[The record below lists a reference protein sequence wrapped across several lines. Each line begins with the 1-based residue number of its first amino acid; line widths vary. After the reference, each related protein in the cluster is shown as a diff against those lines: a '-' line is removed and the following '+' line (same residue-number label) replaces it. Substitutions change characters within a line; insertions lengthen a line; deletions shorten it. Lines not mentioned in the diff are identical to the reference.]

1 MEHGLHIVKNRC
13 NPCSIIYA
21 LLHMKLFGKIMSN
34 QAIFTTMA
42 TIVSVC
48 ALGVSLMQTYYQH
61 KYLHAAAWPHLQAT
75 ANRYED
81 KDSTKFSTRIRL
93 MNKGVG
99 PAIIESV
106 TYEYKGKKINGMEA
120 LLHLIVGENFSGSYK
135 PIDPG
140 EVIAQ
145 NEEFDLVSVLGG
157 KAKLFTEKLI
167 YVKMRIVYS
176 SVHDQK
182 WEYIYDSELPYGS
195 VTNKLN

>member
-1 MEHGLHIVKNRC
+1 
-13 NPCSIIYA
+13 
-21 LLHMKLFGKIMSN
+21 MKLFGKHISN

-61 KYLHAAAWPHLQAT
+61 KYLHAAAWPHVQAT

-81 KDSTKFSTRIRL
+81 KDSMKCVTTIKL

-99 PAIIESV
+99 PAILESV
-106 TYEYKGKKINGMEA
+106 SYQYKGKKMEDIETLIRA
-120 LLHLIVGENFSGSYK
+120 IVGKKFSGSYK
-135 PIDPG
+135 GIGKG

-145 NEEFDLVSVLGG
+145 NEEFDFVSITGG
-157 KAKLFTEKLI
+157 RARVFTENLI

-182 WEYIYDSELPYGS
+182 WEYIYDPELPNGS
-195 VTNKLN
+195 ITNKLN